1 MHNPVEGVKV
11 VVKVLVI
18 STVPFAQDGITNVIM
33 NHFRYIDEGVHMD
46 FVFLNEPSED
56 ALREFSK
63 KDSKVNVTA
72 NRTKNFFLYWKQLN
86 LILKTNNFDVVH
98 IHGNSSTM
106 IIELL
111 AAKINKIP
119 KRFVHVHAKYTKY
132 PLLNKVLNPV
142 FKRMYTK
149 AIAPSMEAGDY
160 LFGENKYEIIKNG
173 IPVDDYAFTLI
184 KRESV
189 RAEFNFN
196 DEDIVIGSIGRL
208 ADEKNQKYLLDLLK
222 NLDDFKYKLLLVG
235 EGPLDTSL
243 KKITQEYGLE
253 NQVVFA
259 GVRNDVTE
267 LLSGMDTLVIPSL
280 SEGLGITAI
289 EAQAAE
295 LPVFISENVPG
306 DVFQTPLAFSFKLDN
321 MDTLISEIKKVK
333 NCTCNRNL
341 NKNNNDMKESTYNI
355 YNSTNELFKLYVN
368 DGR

>member
-1 MHNPVEGVKV
+1 MNIHNPVEGVKV

-72 NRTKNFFLYWKQLN
+72 NRTKNLVLYWKQLN
-86 LILKTNNFDVVH
+86 LVLTNNNFDVVH

-132 PLLNKVLNPV
+132 PLLNKVLNPI

-160 LFGENKYEIIKNG
+160 LFGENRYEIIKNG
-173 IPVDDYAFTLI
+173 IPINDYTFTPI

-222 NLDDFKYKLLLVG
+222 NLDDFKYKLLLIG
-235 EGPLDTSL
+235 EGPLDTPL

-253 NQVVFA
+253 NQVVFT
-259 GVRNDVTE
+259 GVRNDVAE
-267 LLSGMDTLVIPSL
+267 LLSGMDFLVIPSL

-295 LPVFISENVPG
+295 VPVFISENIPE
-306 DVFQTPLAFSFKLDN
+306 DVFQTPLALPFRLNN
-321 MDTLISEIKKVK
+321 MNDLINRINALPIDTLKRQ
-333 NCTCNRNL
+333 NNHN
-341 NKNNNDMKESTYNI
+341 NKYMRDSSYNI
-355 YNSTNELFKLYVN
+355 KNSVKDLAELYMK
-368 DGR
+368 